1 MRPINEDYQEPTND
15 VIKSPDSDCFTP
27 TTWESDWI
35 DIGGEG

>member
-1 MRPINEDYQEPTND
+1 MGMTNEDRQEPLMD
-15 VIKSPDSDCFTP
+15 VINLPDGEHFTP

>member
-1 MRPINEDYQEPTND
+1 MGLINEDYQEPAD
-15 VIKSPDSDCFTP
+15 VIKVPDNDCFTP